1 MSHEVLY
8 DAVLCFQLLKKE
20 VGVMAFDDYS
30 NNEVKK
36 GIDSFLLAFENQ
48 IEVIFAG
55 QALLL
60 VKK

>member
-1 MSHEVLY
+1 
-8 DAVLCFQLLKKE
+8 
-20 VGVMAFDDYS
+20 MAFDDYS
-30 NNEVKK
+30 NSEVKK
-36 GIDSFLLAFENQ
+36 GIDSFLLAFEKQ